1 MVSADSPTA
10 MANLAAIRSVS
21 SSLADYLTNA
31 YSQAQFPAGVAKPT
45 CTFSVVSSSQVQ
57 DTTNPANQSVSV
69 LILLYRADV
78 DTHLRNSGRLNNRE
92 MNTTPLSVDLQY
104 LITFWSTSAD
114 NEQLVLA
121 WTMRQLHQTPLLDS
135 SILSAEA
142 GWVPEDNVYIIPA
155 ELNNEDMMRIWDSL
169 RPDFRLSLAYTAR
182 VVRIDPEQISTA
194 GPVVAT
200 RLDYAVPDSSQ

>member
-1 MVSADSPTA
+1 
-10 MANLAAIRSVS
+10 MANLAAIRSVG

-31 YSQAQFPAGVAKPT
+31 YNDAAFPEGVAKPS
-45 CTFSVVSSSQVQ
+45 CTFDVISSSQIQ
-57 DTTNPANQSVSV
+57 DTTNPANQAVRV
-69 LILLYRADV
+69 LIVLYRSDV

-92 MNTTPLSVDLQY
+92 MQSTPLSVNLQY

-121 WTMRQLHQTPLLDS
+121 WTMRQIHQTPLLDS
-135 SILSAEA
+135 TILSPEA

-182 VVRIDPEQISTA
+182 VVRIDPDEVDTA

-200 RLDYAVPDSSQ
+200 RLDYAIPDSPE